1 MNHTE
6 KHAYLADTLLLQL
19 RQLID
24 GNQAQADEVRPVAS
38 EAEDFP
44 IHFAVSW
51 QFTSRRQ
58 DKVRAGK
65 AAAYKHFGSD
75 SSAFEDCSTELTNCA
90 ALDTDLRADF
100 LDALRDAGK
109 SGMAESEQER
119 IFHTFPS
126 FSVREECSRCDG
138 RGQVSCSNC
147 GGSGRKRCLWCD
159 GSGQVTEQEPQYA
172 NNQYIGTCT
181 VYKDCPDCWGSG
193 RKTCL
198 NCRGSG
204 NEICSRC
211 SGHGFLTRVREIQA
225 LAVPSSEWEVNTRF
239 HPQALAG
246 LLKQEGA
253 AFFSNIMPFA
263 WQGEQSGKDTHLMIY
278 SCRSTAIQ
286 LVFSLKDK
294 EYVCCAFSSP
304 PIPYVR
310 PAVFDDLFADELAF
324 LQKYLSGRGLW
335 GQRRALEFFSR
346 YAGQPVLDQA
356 MREIAR
362 CRTSQG
368 QDTRAA
374 VSSSCQGFISEEM
387 AARLAGALNGL
398 LDKVSPAYSPAV
410 LVLLGLPMLLYAAL
424 RVEWFAEVNFVRIGD
439 DTWFFWF
446 LSGLAVLLG
455 SWVTGLVIS
464 VFSRAVLAWQRR
476 KVPPAYRQKMR
487 LHEASRRL
495 RRWGLLTWLAAS
507 AYGTAA
513 AHGWLPKTQGRLAM
527 ELEQAV
533 SSRLQAVEW
542 QAVLA
547 PFTRSTGRCPPGSHS
562 DEAARLPSASE
573 QALHI
578 QRRLQ
583 RSGYTLKAD
592 GKFGPMSRR
601 LARQELA
608 RAGQPLP
615 AEDAPLAVY
624 YQAFSQLDDPC
635 R

>member
-19 RQLID
+19 RQLIA
-24 GNQAQADEVRPVAS
+24 GNQAQADDVRRIAS

-51 QFTSRRQ
+51 QFSSRHQ
-58 DKVRAGK
+58 DNVQAGK

-75 SSAFEDCSTELTNCA
+75 SAAFEDCSTELASCA

-100 LDALRDAGK
+100 LDALRAAGK
-109 SGMAESEQER
+109 SGMAESDQER

-126 FSVREECSRCDG
+126 FSVREECSRCNG
-138 RGQVSCSNC
+138 RGRVSCGDC
-147 GGSGRKRCLWCD
+147 GGSGDTRCPYCS
-159 GSGQVTEQEPQYA
+159 GSGRVDVIDYPSGKSTGASE
-172 NNQYIGTCT
+172 TCLH
-181 VYKDCPDCWGSG
+181 CGGRG

-198 NCRGSG
+198 NCQGSG
-204 NEICSRC
+204 YEICSRC

-225 LAVPSSEWEVNTRF
+225 LAVPSSEWKVNTRF

-246 LLKQEGA
+246 LLKQKGA
-253 AFFSNIMPFA
+253 AFFSHIMPFA
-263 WQGEQSGKDTHLMIY
+263 WQGEQASKDTHLMIY

-294 EYVCCAFSSP
+294 EYVCCAFSP
-304 PIPYVR
+304 PSISYVR

-464 VFSRAVLAWQRR
+464 AFSHTVLVWQRR

-495 RRWGLLTWLAAS
+495 RRWSLLTWLAAS
-507 AYGTAA
+507 AYGAAA
-513 AHGWLPKTQGRLAM
+513 AHEWLPKTQGRLAM

-547 PFTRSTGRCPPGSHS
+547 PFTGSTGRCPPGGHS
-562 DEAARLPSASE
+562 DEAARLPSESE

-608 RAGQPLP
+608 RASQPLP
-615 AEDAPLAVY
+615 AADAPLAVY
-624 YQAFSQLDDPC
+624 YQAFLQMDDPC

>member
-75 SSAFEDCSTELTNCA
+75 SETFEDCSTELACRA
-90 ALDTDLRADF
+90 AFDTDLRADF
-100 LDALRDAGK
+100 LDALRAAGK

-126 FSVREECSRCDG
+126 FSVHEDCSRCDG
-138 RGQVSCSNC
+138 RGRVSCSNC
-147 GGSGRKRCLWCD
+147 GGSGDTRCPYCS
-159 GSGQVTEQEPQYA
+159 GSGRVDVIDYPSGKSTGASE
-172 NNQYIGTCT
+172 TCLH
-181 VYKDCPDCWGSG
+181 CWGRG

-198 NCRGSG
+198 NCQGSG
-204 NEICSRC
+204 YEICSRC

-225 LAVPSSEWEVNTRF
+225 LAVPSSEWKVNTRF

-246 LLKQEGA
+246 LLKQKGA
-253 AFFSNIMPFA
+253 AFFSHIMPFE

-294 EYVCCAFSSP
+294 EYVCCAFSP
-304 PIPYVR
+304 PSISYVR

-387 AARLAGALNGL
+387 AARLAGAINGL

-424 RVEWFAEVNFVRIGD
+424 LVEWFAEVNFVRIGD

-464 VFSRAVLAWQRR
+464 AFSHTVLVWQRR

-495 RRWGLLTWLAAS
+495 RRWSLLTWLAAS
-507 AYGTAA
+507 AYGAAA
-513 AHGWLPKTQGRLAM
+513 AHEWLPKTQGRLAM

-533 SSRLQAVEW
+533 SSRLQAIEW
-542 QAVLA
+542 QAMLA
-547 PFTRSTGRCPPGSHS
+547 PFTRSTGLCPPGGHS
-562 DEAARLPSASE
+562 DEAARLPSESE
-573 QALHI
+573 QALSI

-592 GKFGPMSRR
+592 GKFGPKSRR

-624 YQAFSQLDDPC
+624 YQAFLQLDDPC

>member
-19 RQLID
+19 RQLIA
-24 GNQAQADEVRPVAS
+24 GNQAQADDVRRIAS

-51 QFTSRRQ
+51 QFASRHQ
-58 DKVRAGK
+58 DNVQAGK

-75 SSAFEDCSTELTNCA
+75 SAAFEDCSMELTNCA

-126 FSVREECSRCDG
+126 FSVREECSRCNG
-138 RGQVSCSNC
+138 RGRVSCGDC
-147 GGSGRKRCLWCD
+147 GGSGDTRCPYCS
-159 GSGQVTEQEPQYA
+159 GSGRVDVIDYPSGKSTGASE
-172 NNQYIGTCT
+172 TCLH
-181 VYKDCPDCWGSG
+181 CWGRG

-198 NCRGSG
+198 NCQGSG
-204 NEICSRC
+204 YEICSRC

-225 LAVPSSEWEVNTRF
+225 LAVPSSEWKVNTRF

-253 AFFSNIMPFA
+253 AFFSHIMPFA
-263 WQGEQSGKDTHLMIY
+263 WQGEQAGKDTHLMIY

-294 EYVCCAFSSP
+294 EYVCCTFSP
-304 PIPYVR
+304 PSISYVR

-464 VFSRAVLAWQRR
+464 AFSHTVLVWQRR

-495 RRWGLLTWLAAS
+495 RRWSLLTWLAAS
-507 AYGTAA
+507 AYGAAA
-513 AHGWLPKTQGRLAM
+513 AHEWLPKTQGRLAM
-527 ELEQAV
+527 ELTQAAY
-533 SSRLQAVEW
+533 SRLQAIEW

-547 PFTRSTGRCPPGSHS
+547 PFTRSTGRRPPGGYS

-573 QALHI
+573 QALSI
-578 QRRLQ
+578 QRCLQ

-592 GKFGPMSRR
+592 GKFGPKSRR

>member
-1 MNHTE
+1 MDHAE
-6 KHAYLADTLLLQL
+6 KHAYLADTLLSQL
-19 RQLID
+19 HQLVA
-24 GNQAQADEVRPVAS
+24 GNQAQADDVRPVTS
-38 EAEDFP
+38 EAEDFL

-51 QFTSRRQ
+51 QFTSRQQ
-58 DKVRAGK
+58 DQVEAGD
-65 AAAYKHFGSD
+65 AAAYKHFGD
-75 SSAFEDCSTELTNCA
+75 NGKAFEFYSFDLASDA

-100 LDALRDAGK
+100 LDALRAAGK
-109 SGMAESEQER
+109 SGMAESDQER

-138 RGQVSCSNC
+138 RGRVSCSNC
-147 GGSGRKRCLWCD
+147 GGLGDTRCPYC
-159 GSGQVTEQEPQYA
+159 S
-172 NNQYIGTCT
+172 
-181 VYKDCPDCWGSG
+181 GSG
-193 RKTCL
+193 RVDVIDYPSGKSTGASETCLHCGGRGRRTCL
-198 NCRGSG
+198 NCRGRG
-204 NEICSRC
+204 TVKCSHC

-225 LAVPSSEWEVNTRF
+225 LAVPSSEWKVNTRF

-246 LLKQEGA
+246 LLKQKGA
-253 AFFSNIMPFA
+253 AFFSHIMPFA
-263 WQGEQSGKDTHLMIY
+263 WQGEQAGKDTHLMIY

-286 LVFSLKDK
+286 LAFSLKDK

-410 LVLLGLPMLLYAAL
+410 LVLLGLPVLLYAAL
-424 RVEWFAEVNFVRIGD
+424 LVEWLAEVIFAKIRED
-439 DTWFFWF
+439 AWFLWFF
-446 LSGLAVLLG
+446 SGLAVLLG

-507 AYGTAA
+507 AYGAAA

-533 SSRLQAVEW
+533 SSRLQAIEW

-547 PFTRSTGRCPPGSHS
+547 PFTGSTGRRPPGGYS

-573 QALHI
+573 QALSI
-578 QRRLQ
+578 QRCLQ

>member
-1 MNHTE
+1 MDHAE
-6 KHAYLADTLLLQL
+6 KHAYLADTLLSQL
-19 RQLID
+19 HQLVA
-24 GNQAQADEVRPVAS
+24 GNQAQADDVRPVTS
-38 EAEDFP
+38 EAEDFL

-51 QFTSRRQ
+51 QFTSRQQ
-58 DKVRAGK
+58 DQVEAGD
-65 AAAYKHFGSD
+65 AAAYKHFGD
-75 SSAFEDCSTELTNCA
+75 NGKAFEFYSFDLASDA

-100 LDALRDAGK
+100 LDALRAAGK
-109 SGMAESEQER
+109 SGMAESDQER

-138 RGQVSCSNC
+138 RGRVSCSNC
-147 GGSGRKRCLWCD
+147 GGLGDTRCPYC
-159 GSGQVTEQEPQYA
+159 S
-172 NNQYIGTCT
+172 
-181 VYKDCPDCWGSG
+181 GSG
-193 RKTCL
+193 RVDVIDYPSGKSTGASETCLHCGGRGRRTCL
-198 NCRGSG
+198 NCRGRG
-204 NEICSRC
+204 TVKCSHC

-225 LAVPSSEWEVNTRF
+225 LAVPSSEWKVNTRF

-246 LLKQEGA
+246 LLKQKGA
-253 AFFSNIMPFA
+253 AFFSHIMPFA
-263 WQGEQSGKDTHLMIY
+263 WQGEQAGKDTHLMIY

-286 LVFSLKDK
+286 LAFSLKDK

-410 LVLLGLPMLLYAAL
+410 LVLLGLPVLLYAAL
-424 RVEWFAEVNFVRIGD
+424 LVEWLAEVIFAKIRED
-439 DTWFFWF
+439 AWFLWFF
-446 LSGLAVLLG
+446 SGLAVLLG

-507 AYGTAA
+507 AYGAAA

-527 ELEQAV
+527 ELTQAAY
-533 SSRLQAVEW
+533 SRLQAIEW

-547 PFTRSTGRCPPGSHS
+547 PFTRSTGRRPPGGYS

-573 QALHI
+573 QALSI
-578 QRRLQ
+578 QRCLQ